1 MCGKAFE
8 RCLEGLREEVE
19 RWQTDI
25 EDMPEE
31 ERPVDEL
38 WRQEDG
44 ESRREEGAV
53 AEGGIERGIDISR
66 SLGSVNRQRQQAA
79 GQLAAAAAAGRSD
92 SERRL
97 LLSLSAYPQR
107 CAVATTSSGITVV
120 GRSGGSAMPPL
131 SSAAVS
137 NPRRAMPPLSI
148 SLTTATSRGPHCASN
163 SPAVTK
169 KSGMVLELVDGS
181 GGDEGAKALYCS
193 SAQAQP

>member
-1 MCGKAFE
+1 
-8 RCLEGLREEVE
+8 LEGLREEVE

-44 ESRREEGAV
+44 ESRREKGAV
-53 AEGGIERGIDISR
+53 AAGAIERGIDISR

-79 GQLAAAAAAGRSD
+79 GQLAAAAAAAAERSD

-107 CAVATTSSGITVV
+107 GAVSTTSSGITVV

-137 NPRRAMPPLSI
+137 APRRAMPPLSI

-169 KSGMVLELVDGS
+169 KSGMVLELVDMS
-181 GGDEGAKALYCS
+181 GGDEGGKALYCS